1 MSSVH
6 SSFCPY
12 LPIVC
17 PAAILSYLF
26 VPDGCFSI
34 GLLTTPLCQ
43 LFASSSLHRFNKPL
57 PLFPFNYPSLFL
69 LLSASE
75 LSLCSFIL
83 PLVHLPPFH
92 LFCHQLSFTLWF
104 SVHQYPITG
113 SLIII

>member
-43 LFASSSLHRFNKPL
+43 LFTSSSLHRFNQPL
-57 PLFPFNYPSLFL
+57 PLFPFTSSSIIISTVIRFRVV
-69 LLSASE
+69 
-75 LSLCSFIL
+75 IM
-83 PLVHLPPFH
+83 LVHTPTHSSSP
-92 LFCHQLSFTLWF
+92 LSPVLSPTVL
-104 SVHQYPITG
+104 HIAQMR
-113 SLIII
+113 